1 MVLHSDLS
9 PVTVSG
15 AKPFQSR
22 LVPYPRLCVK
32 ILRDLHGRRTGREG
46 RRPKVSVE
54 FLAYNEKEFVAQAL
68 ETVLSQK
75 ASFEWEIVVGDDCS
89 TDGTQEI
96 LKSYARDHP
105 GRIRL
110 LLRPHQLGPDEPSLG
125 GRNNFLA
132 TYRQCRGEYIALLEG
147 DDYWTD
153 DRKLEKQVAFLDEHP
168 DCSLCCHATEVEY
181 SDERPRHWDP
191 VIGLFPKEFCT
202 LEDLL
207 RLETK
212 PEVPTS
218 SMMIRRRLLRRFP
231 SWFNGVFNWDYA
243 IHILLA
249 EHGKVGFLP
258 GCMAIHRKH
267 GDGASRLY
275 DTDPD
280 FCNAMLLKLHVRLNE
295 HFDYRYRSIL
305 DPYIEEEQRI
315 ADAAAALSSES
326 TLRSSASVIPL
337 ALEDFVSHS
346 GRLSKATGGGL
357 SIVTA
362 PIPWAYAASLALPAS
377 AAGDDRNR
385 PAHACVRVR
394 TDATSVGIGVL
405 NRDGAH
411 FLDRRRLVPSEGEHE
426 LRLGIPRLR
435 EAGDLIVQTWGEA
448 ESGTIDIHGV
458 ELVVFSK
465 LP

>member
-1 MVLHSDLS
+1 
-9 PVTVSG
+9 
-15 AKPFQSR
+15 
-22 LVPYPRLCVK
+22 
-32 ILRDLHGRRTGREG
+32 
-46 RRPKVSVE
+46 VSVE
-54 FLAYNEKEFVAQAL
+54 LLTYNEEEFVAQAL
-68 ETVLSQK
+68 ESVLSQR

-89 TDGTQEI
+89 TDGTQEV

-110 LLRPHQLGPDEPSLG
+110 LLRPRQLGPSEPSLG

-132 TYRQCRGEYIALLEG
+132 TYRECRGEYIALLEG

-153 DRKLEKQVAFLDEHP
+153 DRKLEKQVAFLDKHR
-168 DCSLCCHATEVEY
+168 DCSVCCHATEVDY
-181 SDERPRHWDP
+181 TDERPRHWDP
-191 VIGLFPKEFCT
+191 VIGLFRKEFCT

-218 SMMIRRRLLRRFP
+218 SVMLRRRSLRTFP
-231 SWFNGVFNWDYA
+231 SWFYRVFNWDYA
-243 IHILLA
+243 MNVLLA

-258 GCMAIHRKH
+258 SCMAIHRKR
-267 GDGASRLY
+267 GDGASCVY

-280 FCNAMLLKLHVRLNE
+280 FCNAMLLKLHVTLNE

-315 ADAAAALSSES
+315 ADAATALSSES
-326 TLRSSASVIPL
+326 MLRSSASVIPL
-337 ALEDFVSHS
+337 GLEDFVSHS
-346 GRLSKATGGGL
+346 GRLSKEAEGL

-377 AAGDDRNR
+377 AAGDDLNR
-385 PAHACVRVR
+385 TAHACVRLR
-394 TDATSVGIGVL
+394 TDATSIGIGVL
-405 NRDGAH
+405 NRDGEH

-426 LRLGIPRLR
+426 LRLGIPRLY

-448 ESGTIDIHGV
+448 ESGTIDIQGV

-465 LP
+465 PPE

>member
-1 MVLHSDLS
+1 
-9 PVTVSG
+9 
-15 AKPFQSR
+15 
-22 LVPYPRLCVK
+22 
-32 ILRDLHGRRTGREG
+32 
-46 RRPKVSVE
+46 VSVE
-54 FLAYNEKEFVAQAL
+54 LLTYNEEEFVAQAL
-68 ETVLSQK
+68 ESVLSQR

-105 GRIRL
+105 GRMRL
-110 LLRPHQLGPDEPSLG
+110 LLRPHQLGPPEPSLG

-132 TYRQCRGEYIALLEG
+132 TYRECRGEYIALLEG

-153 DRKLEKQVAFLDEHP
+153 NRKLEKQVAFLDEHR
-168 DCSLCCHATEVEY
+168 DCSVCCHATEVEY

-191 VIGLFPKEFCT
+191 VIGLFRKEFCT

-207 RLETK
+207 RLGTK

-218 SMMIRRRLLRRFP
+218 SVMLRRRSLRRVP
-231 SWFNGVFNWDYA
+231 SWFHTVFNWDYA
-243 IHILLA
+243 MNILLA

-258 GCMAIHRKH
+258 GCMAIHRKR
-267 GDGASRLY
+267 GDGASCVY

-280 FCNAMLLKLHVRLNE
+280 LCNAMLLKLHVTLNE

-315 ADAAAALSSES
+315 ADAATALSSES
-326 TLRSSASVIPL
+326 TLPSSASVIPL
-337 ALEDFVSHS
+337 ALEDFVPHS
-346 GRLSKATGGGL
+346 GRLSKATEGGL

-394 TDATSVGIGVL
+394 TDANAVGIGVL
-405 NRDGAH
+405 NRDGEH
-411 FLDRRRLVPSEGEHE
+411 FLDRRRLIPSEAEHE
-426 LRLGIPRLR
+426 LRLGIPRLH
-435 EAGDLIVQTWGEA
+435 EVGDLVVQTWGEA
-448 ESGTIDIHGV
+448 ESGTIDVHCV

-465 LP
+465 RPE